1 MSNNKINLTVK
12 INGNLNK
19 VTIDAEQFSKALR
32 QVIKDAGDLNSNSVN
47 FAALSQGI
55 NSACD
60 AVSKLSSGIKN
71 LTATF
76 AAQESAET
84 KLAQVMRNTMGA
96 SDEEVASIKALA
108 SAQQELGVVGDE
120 VQLAGA
126 QELATY
132 LGLSSSLE
140 TLLPVMNDMIAQQ
153 YGLNATQESAAQIAT
168 MMGKVM
174 EGQTAALSRYGY
186 SFTEAQEKILKFGTE
201 EQKAATLAAVVE
213 QSVGGVNAALAQTSS
228 GQMAQAANTIGD
240 VKESIG
246 AVLVGIEPMISKF
259 TEVGQAVSSITIV
272 TEAIKAMS
280 ASVKTGAVSFAT
292 WTKKVLANKVVLVAH
307 AVQQKVCSA
316 ATKAWTAIQTIFNAV
331 MTMNPI
337 GIVVTAIGALVAAIV
352 VAYKKCEGF
361 RNVVNQVFQVLKK
374 VASIV
379 YGPVIKA
386 FKTVCG
392 WISKAWELLK
402 KFLGITDD
410 GKVEMKVEV
419 EDNTDTLDFDSI
431 ASTIQE
437 PDKKDAN
444 KNKDVSYM
452 VGSEKYLENLI
463 QQKQLEKESINDLT
477 RKAQLINEIADLQEQ
492 LNKKQLEATAASQG
506 MSVVEYT
513 THLASESIAEEME
526 KDALNL
532 DEVID
537 VEPLVKDLQVV
548 RTEIKKTVKQGEAFS
563 AMGELMRNVGGA
575 VQGTAQAWLDYG
587 ANVLTAIGQAIPA
600 IMKMIAINASATASE
615 RAKKNE
621 QVGSAAAGA
630 MSAYSE
636 IPFVGIVLGLAA
648 VASIIAAMRSV
659 PKFANG
665 GIAYGPTLGLF
676 GEYAGA
682 TNNPEVVAPLNKLKS
697 LIGDA
702 NGGGGNVQFRIQGRD
717 LVGVLTT
724 ENNIMKRR

>member
-1 MSNNKINLTVK
+1 MPNELKFTVK
-12 INGNLNK
+12 IDGNTHQAT
-19 VTIDAEQFSKALR
+19 VDANELSDAFSKVKRGIDNINAKKL
-32 QVIKDAGDLNSNSVN
+32 N
-47 FAALSQGI
+47 FAAVVASCEAVG
-55 NSACD
+55 NS
-60 AVSKLSSGIKN
+60 LGRLQSSVAG
-71 LTATF
+71 LTQLY
-76 AAQESAET
+76 AAQEAAEA

-153 YGLNATQESAAQIAT
+153 YGLNATQEGAAQIAT

-201 EQKAATLAAVVE
+201 EQKAATLAAVIE
-213 QSVGGVNAALAQTSS
+213 ESVGGVNAALAQTSS
-228 GQMAQAANTIGD
+228 GQMQQLANTIGD
-240 VKESIG
+240 VKERIG
-246 AVLVGIEPMISKF
+246 E
-259 TEVGQAVSSITIV
+259 
-272 TEAIKAMS
+272 
-280 ASVKTGAVSFAT
+280 
-292 WTKKVLANKVVLVAH
+292 VLANAQPAISILSEIGMATSSILTIGNTVKTVAVRFATFTKEVIANKVALVAH

-361 RNVVNQVFQVLKK
+361 RNVVNQVFQAWKI

-392 WISKAWELLK
+392 WISKAWEWLK

-410 GKVEMKVEV
+410 GKVEMKVTV
-419 EDNTDTLDFDSI
+419 EDNTDTLDFDGI
-431 ASTIQE
+431 ASTIQDPNK
-437 PDKKDAN
+437 PDAVIKKDAAP
-444 KNKDVSYM
+444 
-452 VGSEKYLENLI
+452 VGSLKALQDAISAKETELNLAVSPSSRVQI
-463 QQKQLEKESINDLT
+463 QQ
-477 RKAQLINEIADLQEQ
+477 EIDDLQGKVVSIKFE
-492 LNKKQLEATAASQG
+492 LEANMQG
-506 MSVVEYT
+506 LSSDDYAKKIIQEQM
-513 THLASESIAEEME
+513 EEDM
-526 KDALNL
+526 LNL

-537 VEPLVKDLQVV
+537 VEPLVKDLKVV
-548 RTEIKKTVKQGEAFS
+548 RSEIKKTVKQGESFS
-563 AMGELMRNVGGA
+563 AMGELMHQVGGA

-717 LVGVLTT
+717 LVGVLAT

>member
-1 MSNNKINLTVK
+1 MPNELKFTVK
-12 INGNLNK
+12 IDGN
-19 VTIDAEQFSKALR
+19 THQATADANELSDAFSKVKRGIDNINAKKL
-32 QVIKDAGDLNSNSVN
+32 N
-47 FAALSQGI
+47 FAAVVASCEAVG
-55 NSACD
+55 NS
-60 AVSKLSSGIKN
+60 LGRLQSSVAG
-71 LTATF
+71 LTQLY
-76 AAQESAET
+76 AAQEAAEA

-201 EQKAATLAAVVE
+201 EQKAATLAAVIE
-213 QSVGGVNAALAQTSS
+213 ESVGGVNAALAQTSS
-228 GQMAQAANTIGD
+228 GQMQQLANSIGD
-240 VKESIG
+240 VKERIG
-246 AVLVGIEPMISKF
+246 E
-259 TEVGQAVSSITIV
+259 
-272 TEAIKAMS
+272 
-280 ASVKTGAVSFAT
+280 
-292 WTKKVLANKVVLVAH
+292 VLANAQPAISILSEIGMATSSILTIGNAVKTVAVRFATFTKEVIANKVALVAH

-361 RNVVNQVFQVLKK
+361 RNVVNQVFQAWKK

-392 WISKAWELLK
+392 WISKAWEWLK

-410 GKVEMKVEV
+410 GKVEMKVTV
-419 EDNTDTLDFDSI
+419 EDNTDTLDFDGI
-431 ASTIQE
+431 AATIQE
-437 PDKKDAN
+437 PGTPNAKAGKKVAPEGSLKALQDAISAKETELN
-444 KNKDVSYM
+444 LAVSPESR
-452 VGSEKYLENLI
+452 VQI
-463 QQKQLEKESINDLT
+463 QKEID
-477 RKAQLINEIADLQEQ
+477 DLQGKVVSIKFE
-492 LNKKQLEATAASQG
+492 LEANMQG
-506 MSVVEYT
+506 LSSDDYAKKIIQEQM
-513 THLASESIAEEME
+513 EEDM
-526 KDALNL
+526 LNL

-537 VEPLVKDLQVV
+537 VEPLVKDLKVV
-548 RTEIKKTVKQGEAFS
+548 RSEIKKTVKQGESFS
-563 AMGELMRNVGGA
+563 AMGELMHQVGGA